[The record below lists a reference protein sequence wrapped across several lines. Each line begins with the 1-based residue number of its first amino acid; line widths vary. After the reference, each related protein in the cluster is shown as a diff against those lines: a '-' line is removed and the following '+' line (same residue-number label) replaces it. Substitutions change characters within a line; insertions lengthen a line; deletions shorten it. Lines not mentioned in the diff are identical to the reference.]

1 MERATMNPAAET
13 KDRRRME
20 GGTVPFG
27 LALRFWVYLGFINFG
42 GPAGQIATMH
52 RELVERKQWISEQAY
67 LRALN
72 FCTLLPGPE
81 AQQLA
86 TYIGWRLHGI
96 AGGIAAGAFFVIPSI
111 FVLLALSWLSV
122 AHTDV
127 PAIAGLFYGVQA
139 VVIAIVV
146 EAVLRIGKRALRH
159 RALYAFAAAAFIALY
174 ALSIPFPLVIAAA
187 AVAGLLLQR
196 RWPAIF
202 QAQAHGGQSDEAARA
217 ADERAD
223 ATYPPLTRALTFVAV
238 FVVLWAVPVGALLA
252 WKGSSHVVVQEALF
266 FTRAAFITFGGAYAV
281 LSYIAEQAVEHYGW
295 LDAEQMVQGLGL
307 AETTPGPLIMVTQ
320 YVGFVGAWNQGGD
333 PRLLYAILGA
343 VVTTYATFLPCFLF
357 IFVGAPYIE
366 ALAGNRRL
374 QAALVAITAAVVGVI
389 LNLAVFFARHVLFPD
404 DGGIDWLALA
414 LALGAFVLVW
424 RYHTPI
430 HLLVVLGALAGM
442 VWKLAR

>member
-1 MERATMNPAAET
+1 MAVATAEPTRGERPAVSFRE
-13 KDRRRME
+13 
-20 GGTVPFG
+20 
-27 LALRFWVYLGFINFG
+27 ALRFWVYLGFINFG

-52 RELVERKQWISEQAY
+52 RELVDRKKWISEPAY

-81 AQQLA
+81 ATQLA
-86 TYIGWRLHGI
+86 IYIGWRLHGI
-96 AGGIAAGAFFVIPSI
+96 PGGVVAGAFFVIPSI

-146 EAVLRIGKRALRH
+146 EAVVRIGKRALKH

-174 ALSIPFPLVIAAA
+174 VLSVPFPLVIAAA

-196 RWPAIF
+196 RWPQVF
-202 QAQAHGGQSDEAARA
+202 QAQGHGGQADEGPRA
-217 ADERAD
+217 ADERAE
-223 ATYPPLTRALTFVAV
+223 ATYPPISRALTFIAV
-238 FVVLWAVPVGALLA
+238 FLVLWAIPVGALLA
-252 WKGSSHVVVQEALF
+252 WKGSAHVLVQEALF

-281 LSYIAEQAVEHYGW
+281 LSYIAKQAVEHYGW
-295 LDAEQMVQGLGL
+295 LDTGQMVQGLGL

-320 YVGFVGAWNQGGD
+320 YVGFVGAWNVGGD
-333 PRLLYAILGA
+333 PRLGYAILGA
-343 VVTTYATFLPCFLF
+343 LVTTYVTFLPCFLF

-366 ALAGNRRL
+366 ALANNRRL

-389 LNLAVFFARHVLFPD
+389 LNLAVFFARHVLLPD
-404 DGGIDWLALA
+404 DGGLDWFALVLAV
-414 LALGAFVLVW
+414 GAFILAW
-424 RYHTPI
+424 RVHVPI
-430 HLLVVLGALAGM
+430 HYLVLIGAVLGM
-442 VWKLAR
+442 VWTLAT